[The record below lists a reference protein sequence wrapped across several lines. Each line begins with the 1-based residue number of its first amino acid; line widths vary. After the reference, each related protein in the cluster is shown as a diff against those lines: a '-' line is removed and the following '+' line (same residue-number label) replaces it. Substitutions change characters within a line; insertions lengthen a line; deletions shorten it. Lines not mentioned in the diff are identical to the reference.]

1 MALLR
6 GRQSVRLQALAETV
20 TRLVIAIAAAGALV
34 LAATALG
41 ATSDTWR
48 PNYRIGPVKFNH
60 ELPREVDELER
71 RPDGSFTV
79 RPQGG
84 GPIVRGILFEDP
96 NTGRLGARAIWTRS
110 TRIAFRGVRVGIHWR
125 TARARLPGRWT
136 VHRRR
141 GCGWLN
147 SFQLRRDR
155 TGAVSTQLFFRR
167 RTGRIYEIALHEI
180 TEIGCSRLI
189 QGARNLSFENGGV
202 R

>member
-34 LAATALG
+34 LAATALC

-60 ELPREVDELER
+60 ELPRDVDELER

>member
-1 MALLR
+1 
-6 GRQSVRLQALAETV
+6 V